1 MELRGVSLKR
11 VRTYFCE
18 SPILG
23 EWVKQP
29 LFSIIGSRCS
39 QKWLLISLLRV
50 FEYAYRKSFS
60 PSPTLSEA
68 KSRFILG
75 FWSIREAKSR
85 FIFGFPSVRKAKSRF
100 IFGFLSVRRAKSQ
113 FIFCFTESP
122 GSQNES
128 RFCFTEYPGSQIAI
142 HFCLAEYPE
151 IKIEIHFQLR
161 IVFEDQKR
169 DSFPASWS
177 DWGLESGFVF
187 HFIEWLRIRIDI
199 CFQLRGKTGNQNQD
213 LSSDS

>member
-1 MELRGVSLKR
+1 MRLRGVLLKR

-18 SPILG
+18 SSSLG

-29 LFSIIGSRCS
+29 LFPIIGSRCS

-50 FEYAYRKSFS
+50 FGHAYRKSFL
-60 PSPTLSEA
+60 PSQTLSEA

-75 FWSIREAKSR
+75 FQSVREAKSR
-85 FIFGFPSVRKAKSRF
+85 FIFGFLSVRKAKSRF

-122 GSQNES
+122 GCQNES

-151 IKIEIHFQLR
+151 VKIEIHFRLR
-161 IVFEDQKR
+161 IVSEDQKR
-169 DSFPASWS
+169 DSFLASWS
-177 DWGLESGFVF
+177 GRGSKSRFIFGF
-187 HFIEWLRIRIDI
+187 
-199 CFQLRGKTGNQNQD
+199 G
-213 LSSDS
+213 

>member
-1 MELRGVSLKR
+1 MELRRVPLKR

-29 LFSIIGSRCS
+29 LFPIIGSRCS
-39 QKWLLISLLRV
+39 QKWLLISLLMV
-50 FEYAYRKSFS
+50 FEHAYRKSFL

-75 FWSIREAKSR
+75 FRSVREAKLR
-85 FIFGFPSVRKAKSRF
+85 FIFGFLSVRKAKSRF
-100 IFGFLSVRRAKSQ
+100 ILGFLSVRRAKSQ
-113 FIFCFTESP
+113 FIFRFTESP

-128 RFCFTEYPGSQIAI
+128 RFCFTECPGSQIAI

-151 IKIEIHFQLR
+151 IKIEIHFRLR
-161 IVFEDQKR
+161 IVSGDQNR
-169 DSFPASWS
+169 DSFSASWIGR
-177 DWGLESGFVF
+177 GLKSGFVF
-187 HFIEWLRIRIDI
+187 DFIE
-199 CFQLRGKTGNQNQD
+199 
-213 LSSDS
+213 

>member
-1 MELRGVSLKR
+1 MPLKR

-18 SPILG
+18 SPSLG

-29 LFSIIGSRCS
+29 LFPIIGSRCS

-50 FEYAYRKSFS
+50 FEHAYRKSFL

-75 FWSIREAKSR
+75 FRSVREAKSR
-85 FIFGFPSVRKAKSRF
+85 FIFGFLSVRKAKSRF

-113 FIFCFTESP
+113 FIFRFTESP

-128 RFCFTEYPGSQIAI
+128 RFCFTESPGSQIAI
-142 HFCLAEYPE
+142 HFCLAEYSE
-151 IKIEIHFQLR
+151 IKIEIHFLLR
-161 IVFEDQKR
+161 IVSGDQNR
-169 DSFPASWS
+169 DSFSASHS
-177 DWGLESGFVF
+177 VRGSKTRFVF
-187 HFIEWLRIRIDI
+187 GFMEWPRIRI
-199 CFQLRGKTGNQNQD
+199 
-213 LSSDS
+213 

>member
-1 MELRGVSLKR
+1 MELRGVPLKR

-18 SPILG
+18 SSSLG

-50 FEYAYRKSFS
+50 FEYAYRKSFL

-75 FWSIREAKSR
+75 FR
-85 FIFGFPSVRKAKSRF
+85 SVWEAKSRF
-100 IFGFLSVRRAKSQ
+100 IFGFLSVRKAKSRFILGFLSIRRAKSQ
-113 FIFCFTESP
+113 FIFRFTESP

-151 IKIEIHFQLR
+151 IKIEIHFPLR
-161 IVFEDQKR
+161 IVSVDQKR
-169 DSFPASWS
+169 DSFLDS
-177 DWGLESGFVF
+177 DSVRGSKTRFVF
-187 HFIEWLRIRIDI
+187 GFME
-199 CFQLRGKTGNQNQD
+199 
-213 LSSDS
+213 

>member
-1 MELRGVSLKR
+1 MKR

-18 SPILG
+18 SPSPG
-23 EWVKQP
+23 EWIKQY
-29 LFSIIGSRCS
+29 LFPIIGSRCS
-39 QKWLLISLLRV
+39 QKWLLISLLRA
-50 FEYAYRKSFS
+50 FEHAYRKSFL

-75 FWSIREAKSR
+75 FRSVWEAKSR
-85 FIFGFPSVRKAKSRF
+85 FIFSFLSVRKAKSKF
-100 IFGFLSVRRAKSQ
+100 IFRFLSVRRAKSQ
-113 FIFCFTESP
+113 FIFRFTESL

-151 IKIEIHFQLR
+151 IKIEIHFWIR
-161 IVFEDQKR
+161 IVSVDQKR
-169 DSFPASWS
+169 DSFSASWS
-177 DWGLESGFVF
+177 GRELKSGFVF
-187 HFIEWLRIRIDI
+187 RFIEWLRIRIEI
-199 CFQLRGKTGNQNQD
+199 CFQLHGKTGNQNQD